1 MMAGKTLSLQQQ
13 IEEQRAKIQLL
24 EHFQLANVQT
34 SRDTIRRNAR
44 RIQSLRAEN
53 RQKFR
58 RLAQAQQADRAVI
71 VQACRSRKRSRLSLQ
86 GGRLEDVLER
96 LNKQLYGLV
105 NKYNAQSFQSQQRE
119 LQLGQ
124 LREKLH
130 TLDLHSA
137 PGPALLQD
145 IQRVR
150 QLENNIEKMN
160 IKVGAAERI
169 QDMYEDIKEHL
180 QGELRGLPQ
189 TLEELRAVICARDTE
204 LDHVAQI
211 SQHAVTTVEV
221 TKRELWLLEQQF
233 LQERQAREQE
243 LAERKG
249 TSPVGGKGQPGDPG
263 QRQDRKGVKGGLPV
277 GPDPSAAS
285 RGGQLPVPQAPREL
299 SARLATDIES
309 LREALSCTD
318 LQVLESRILSQQSR
332 QEHLLSWVQQCQEK
346 VEAHRASLASLEVQ
360 HAQLKFSAGPSA
372 ASFERLRAGLEAGL
386 EGQRERCGQGG
397 PRLAVAQGLL
407 EEAEQG
413 IDNLHCKLSCVALPG
428 KEAQEDAGLDAQQ
441 KLQQLHAKLMALQD
455 LVGTTAMPGSQDTDK
470 LWAFLEHS
478 TLEEPRTCRLPLHAL
493 CSSLSEDSFQFLSP
507 EEDCSLSRD
516 EIKRR
521 GRQLLEEHNPAKKKP
536 QKGAQK
542 R

>member
-130 TLDLHSA
+130 TLDLHST

-318 LQVLESRILSQQSR
+318 LQVLESRILSQQSQ

-455 LVGTTAMPGSQDTDK
+455 LVGTTVMPGSQDTDK

-478 TLEEPRTCRLPLHAL
+478 TLEQPRTCRLPLHAL